1 MKIPGRGTAAAFLYY
16 WITTGFFLGTLTLM
30 GPVRWATA
38 YSRAAGWSYGTE
50 KAMVLVLIALL
61 FVVSLLLARF
71 VHKKAAEARGRGL
84 RIGLPAAAAALFFVS
99 LGFWMNPKLM
109 IDSGAKTTTGSYS
122 WSEFV
127 FGPYPEKD
135 RLVSLKKEGYTAVIS
150 LLSMAVVPFEP
161 VLFAREQEAA
171 KEADI
176 ELIHIPMLPWVSSND
191 HVTAELKNLERRGP
205 GKYYV
210 HCYLGKD
217 RVNVFKTM
225 LGTSFG
231 GAKAVSLDPE
241 NIRRISERKDFERG
255 KITRLGKDVYFTP
268 YPTDEEFFAYILN
281 GTVKSVVSLLDPG
294 NPEDAPWIEKEKAIA
309 GKYGLKLV
317 NYPWKALDRSGRAKA
332 VRGIKRLEKPVV
344 IHAFLSHTPD
354 SLEFIAAY
362 KGAANPAAAPVSEG
376 K

>member
-1 MKIPGRGTAAAFLYY
+1 MKKPDYRQAAAFLYY

-30 GPVRWATA
+30 GPVRWATGH
-38 YSRAAGWSYGTE
+38 SRAAGWSYGAE
-50 KAMVLVLIALL
+50 KAIVLSFIALL
-61 FVVSLLLARF
+61 FAVSLFIARSIYRRASAAQDR
-71 VHKKAAEARGRGL
+71 KARAG
-84 RIGLPAAAAALFFVS
+84 IPAVAAALFLIA
-99 LGFWMNPKLM
+99 LGFWMNPKMM
-109 IDSGAKTTTGSYS
+109 IDADAKTTAGSYS

-135 RLVSLKKEGYTAVIS
+135 RLIALKKEGYTAVIS

-171 KEADI
+171 KEAGI

-225 LGTSFG
+225 LAATVG
-231 GAKAVSLDPE
+231 GAKTVSLQPE
-241 NIRRISERKDFERG
+241 NIRRISDRGSFERG
-255 KITRLGKDVYFTP
+255 KITPLGKDVYFTP

-281 GTVKSVVSLLDPG
+281 GTVKSVASLLNPG
-294 NPEDAPWIEKEKAIA
+294 NPEDVKWIEKEKAIA
-309 GKYGLKLV
+309 EKYGLNFV
-317 NYPWKALDRSGRAKA
+317 NYPWKALDKPGRAKA
-332 VRGIKRLEKPVV
+332 VREIKKMERPLV
-344 IHAFLSHTPD
+344 IHAFLSHTPESVD
-354 SLEFIAAY
+354 FVKAY
-362 KGAANPAAAPVSEG
+362 KGN
-376 K
+376 